1 MDSEETPEDEPN
13 HRLVKQ
19 HPARWRPREK
29 PFSRDQVEVGEN
41 LDLGDFTDVRTL
53 TVSEAAYV
61 LKAITEKRK
70 QCGIT
75 MAYTGGAA
83 QQEKVDQG
91 LKYARTFANYRTKE
105 RVEAVERLV
114 GQYAQLAMFEQAQL
128 GSLGCGT
135 AEEAKTLIPS
145 LNSKI
150 DDDALQSLL
159 DQLERL
165 RED

>member
-1 MDSEETPEDEPN
+1 MRYHDGLYRRCCAVRHFSSVTEG
-13 HRLVKQ
+13 
-19 HPARWRPREK
+19 
-29 PFSRDQVEVGEN
+29 PFIRK
-41 LDLGDFTDVRTL
+41 TL
-53 TVSEAAYV
+53 TNKLY
-61 LKAITEKRK
+61 R
-70 QCGIT
+70 
-75 MAYTGGAA
+75 
-83 QQEKVDQG
+83 QEKVDQG